1 MKHVKLPGTGHG
13 VNAIT
18 TSAWHQHSTF
28 VQGYLCR
35 RLHDPML
42 AEDLTQETFLRLH
55 RAQPELQKPA
65 QLRAWLL
72 RTAHNLLID
81 HVRARKPEVPLD
93 ESLPLVG
100 NETATWRAFEPC
112 IVPLAQR
119 LPEDYRSALLWD
131 LDGVPQQEIAERQGL
146 GLSGAK
152 SRVQRARGLLAAEF
166 SRCCDDLSDSDSALF
181 GCATASAVVERA

>member
-1 MKHVKLPGTGHG
+1 
-13 VNAIT
+13 
-18 TSAWHQHSTF
+18 
-28 VQGYLCR
+28 
-35 RLHDPML
+35 
-42 AEDLTQETFLRLH
+42 
-55 RAQPELQKPA
+55 LQKPA

-152 SRVQRARGLLAAEF
+152 SRVQRARPARNRSLCAAVRICPIPTV
-166 SRCCDDLSDSDSALF
+166 RC
-181 GCATASAVVERA
+181 SAVPR